1 MKFSKVKILVSLFIG
16 MVIFISCKRYTDEFY
31 GPGLGVA
38 PDDFTASA
46 LTVSDN
52 TPDFSAG
59 KINFICSMSATV
71 RWTLTLTGESSG
83 AVKIIQGLSKEIDA
97 SNGQWD
103 GSTDTTR
110 LFRKNETVTAVLT
123 VLGWEESTSTTLTI
137 SVEKDHG
144 YVIGTF
150 DNITVNQL
158 SANWQ
163 DPNPPAG
170 SGYWWFFSFETNEKD
185 VVDKVADPETP
196 QGTHALH
203 MVGHDANTSYYIGQ
217 SGLSAPAGVFNFGT
231 VTLNDFYFNLYVKG
245 SGSDA
250 SKDYKLVIQSFE
262 DDNSSGTIQYDG
274 TEDKYI
280 YPISLKYDGWKLFR
294 IKYSDF
300 VLDAAAAASTYKSHT
315 PERIANIG
323 FFFGANTSAG
333 LSSSA
338 LIDVKMDYF
347 TITTNGPM
355 VP

>member
-1 MKFSKVKILVSLFIG
+1 MKISTIKITAILFIG
-16 MVIFISCKRYTDEFY
+16 LILFNSCKRYTDEFY

-38 PDDFTASA
+38 PDDFTTSS

-52 TPDFSAG
+52 TADFSAG
-59 KINFICSMSATV
+59 PINFSCSMSATV
-71 RWTLTLTGESSG
+71 RWTLTLTGGTSG
-83 AVKIIQGLSKEIDA
+83 AVKVLRGLSKEIDA

-123 VLGWEESTSTTLTI
+123 VLGWERSATTTLTI
-137 SVEKDHG
+137 STEKNHG
-144 YVIGTF
+144 YVIATF

-170 SGYWWFFSFETNEKD
+170 SGYWWFFSFEANEKD
-185 VVDKVADPETP
+185 LVDKIADPGTP
-196 QGTHALH
+196 QGTHALQ

-231 VTLNDFYFNLYVKG
+231 VTLNDFYFNVYVKG
-245 SGSDA
+245 SGTEA
-250 SKDYKLVIQSFE
+250 SKDYKLVIQVFE

-274 TEDKYI
+274 SEDKYI
-280 YPISLKYDGWKLFR
+280 YPISLQYDGWKLFR

-300 VLDAAAAASTYKSHT
+300 VIDAAAASSPYKTHT

-333 LSSSA
+333 LSSTA
-338 LIDVKMDYF
+338 EIDVRMDYF

-355 VP
+355 IP